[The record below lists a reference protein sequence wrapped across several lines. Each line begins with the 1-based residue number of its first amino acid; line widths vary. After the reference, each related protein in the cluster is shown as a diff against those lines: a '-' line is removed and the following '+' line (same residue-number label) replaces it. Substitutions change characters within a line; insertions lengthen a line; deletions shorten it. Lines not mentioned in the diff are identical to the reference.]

1 MIDEKEETKPGNKP
15 TEQEQETLHL
25 KNPFK
30 EGEEVDI
37 TPEELEKEQEFKEA
51 LTERD

>member
-1 MIDEKEETKPGNKP
+1 MPDEKEETTPGSKS
-15 TEQEQETLHL
+15 TEQDQETLHL

-51 LTERD
+51 ISERD